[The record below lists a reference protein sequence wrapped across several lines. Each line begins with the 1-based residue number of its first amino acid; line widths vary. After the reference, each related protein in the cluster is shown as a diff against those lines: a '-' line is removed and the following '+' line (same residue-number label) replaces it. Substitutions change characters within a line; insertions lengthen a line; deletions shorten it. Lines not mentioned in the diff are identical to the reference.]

1 MKKTLVLRLPAI
13 AALLAGTALA
23 APVAAQATLDVAII
37 GEADTFDPMRSTKD
51 VVSIVTQHFV
61 ETLYTFDDSWA
72 VAPLLATALPQISDD
87 GLTYTIG
94 IREGI
99 TFHDGSTMDSADV
112 VASLNRW
119 LEVATR
125 GKGVADKVASVEA
138 TGPHEVTIVMSEPY
152 APLLSLL
159 AFSNSAA
166 AIYPEEIIADT
177 IETVVGTGP
186 YRIAEH
192 VPDQY
197 LQLVRF
203 DEYVSRDEPSS
214 GASGKREQ
222 LPDEIR
228 FVPVPDPNTRV
239 EGLLSGQFVFADG
252 LPAESFGRLEESAA
266 ADPMLLK
273 PFGWPI
279 FAINHKEGLLT
290 DKAIRLALQA
300 ALPIDDMLFAAFG
313 DDNFFVVDGPLY
325 PEGWSWRTDAG
336 AELYNQND
344 QKAAAGMLEDAGYDG
359 TPLRILTS
367 RQYEFHFKMAEVAKQ
382 SLEAAGFTVEM
393 DVVDWATLGQRRDD
407 PALWDIYITHSP
419 FLPEPALTSL
429 YNPTSRLGWTQP
441 EKDAILAEFTTETDE
456 AKRMDLFGDLQRMVF
471 EDVGFIKIGGFN
483 ALMGTE
489 KGLAGVPATPW
500 PFFWNA
506 KVE

>member
-1 MKKTLVLRLPAI
+1 MGVAMRGRAFW
-13 AALLAGTALA
+13 LA
-23 APVAAQATLDVAII
+23 AMLVSAWSAPILAKTTLDVAIV
-37 GEADTFDPMRSTKD
+37 GEADTLDPMMSTKD

-61 ETLYTFDDSWA
+61 ETLYTFDKNWE
-72 VAPLLATALPQISDD
+72 VAPLLATELPQISDD
-87 GLTYTIG
+87 GLTYKIG

-112 VASLNRW
+112 VASLDRW

-125 GKGVADKVASVEA
+125 GEGVADKVASIEA
-138 TGPHEVTIVMSEPY
+138 TGPYEVVIKMKVPY

-166 AIYPEEIIADT
+166 AIYPEEIIADK
-177 IETVVGTGP
+177 IEKVIGTGP
-186 YRIAEH
+186 YKIEAH

-203 DEYVSRDEPSS
+203 DDYVSREEPSS
-214 GASGKREQ
+214 GAAGKREQ
-222 LPDEIR
+222 IPDEIR

-239 EGLLSGQFVFADG
+239 EGLLSGQFAFADG
-252 LPAESFGRLEESAA
+252 LPSESYDRLEKSGA
-266 ADPMLLK
+266 ADPLLLK
-273 PFGWPI
+273 PFGWPV
-279 FAINHKEGLLT
+279 FAINHKQGLLT
-290 DKAIRLALQA
+290 DKNIRLAVQA

-313 DDNFFVVDGPLY
+313 DDKFFLVDGPLY

-336 AELYNQND
+336 TDLYNQND
-344 QKAAAGMLEDAGYDG
+344 QKAAAAMLKDAGYDG

-382 SLEAAGFTVEM
+382 ALEAAGFNVQM

-419 FLPEPALTSL
+419 FLPEPALTDFYS
-429 YNPTSRLGWTQP
+429 PTSRIGWSEP
-441 EKDAILAEFTTETDE
+441 EKDKIFAQFTTETDPD
-456 AKRMDLFGDLQRMVF
+456 KRLELFGELQTKVY
-471 EDVGFIKIGGFN
+471 EDVGFIKIGDFN
-483 ALMGTE
+483 ALQGI
-489 KGLAGVPATPW
+489 KHGLTGVPASPW